1 MTRRLHEQL
10 IIMALLVAGAVVFSL
25 GINWGIPSRNFDPY
39 LFGKIGSAWT
49 GKEILAAGGAWQADS
64 SRPADAANG
73 PALDRSQVIWLNQT
87 KEEQARIIERYR
99 LYSYQPDEMVTFRA
113 LSGMRG
119 GNLDPRMY
127 QYGGLWIYP
136 MGVLLKVVSIAG
148 AVELHPDF
156 GFYLDHP
163 EAFGRFYIVAR
174 LYSASWGLIGIWA
187 VFRIARRFSDRLVVP
202 ATAGAVFLLMPVV
215 INGAHEAKPHLAG
228 AVLMLLSVL
237 AALKFVEAGVRKWW
251 IVTGVMCGL
260 AIGMV
265 LSSAVVLLVIPLMVL
280 LRPIP
285 WKERAKLSA
294 MAIGIALVVYAMTN
308 PFVPINLIRNPAIV
322 RQNLSALGHAGAIV
336 GKSSDIG
343 AIQNARRLIVDG
355 ASMVGGVTGLIGL
368 LIMVVNHSWWRD
380 PRWRAPTVLLGVP
393 SALILIQFTLLAS
406 GKAGEFGRF
415 FVLPDVALVI
425 VAVVLVSRIGW
436 GRWIESGL
444 CALLVFIA
452 GFQGLAYCAG
462 FIEDMGATASR
473 LTAAAKLEEFRAMGA
488 RTLAVRAE
496 PAPYSLPP
504 VEITSWKLL
513 LLPANWQVSAAEDSP
528 DVIISPVDQV
538 GAEGDIAN
546 TPYRRIF
553 VSGKLPWI
561 RTSISWADKP
571 FEILVKRDL
580 LNH

>member
-1 MTRRLHEQL
+1 MTRRLQERL
-10 IIMALLVAGAVVFSL
+10 IITALFVAGAVVFSL
-25 GINWGIPSRNFDPY
+25 GMNWGIPSRKIDPY
-39 LFGKIGSAWT
+39 LFGKTESAWS
-49 GKEILAAGGAWQADS
+49 GKDILAAGGAWQADS

-73 PALDRSQVIWLNQT
+73 PALDRSQIIWLNQT

-136 MGVLLKVVSIAG
+136 VGVLLKVASIIG

-163 EAFGRFYIVAR
+163 EAFGRFYVVAR
-174 LYSASWGLIGIWA
+174 LYSAFWGLIGIWT
-187 VFRIARRFSDRLVVP
+187 VFQIVRRFSDRLIVP

-215 INGAHEAKPHLAG
+215 INAAHEAKPHLAG
-228 AVLMLLSVL
+228 AVLILLCVL
-237 AALKFVEAGVRKWW
+237 AALKYVETGARKWW

-265 LSSAVVLLVIPLMVL
+265 LSAAVVLLVIPLMTL
-280 LRPIP
+280 LRPMQ
-285 WKERAKLSA
+285 WKGRAKLCA
-294 MAIGIALVVYAMTN
+294 MAIGIAIVVYFITN
-308 PFVPINLIRNPAIV
+308 PFVPINLIRNPSLV

-343 AIQNARRLIVDG
+343 AIQNARRLIIDG
-355 ASMVGGVTGLIGL
+355 ASMVGGVTGFIGL
-368 LIMVVNHSWWRD
+368 LMMAVNHSWWRD
-380 PRWRAPTVLLGVP
+380 WRWRAPTVLLGVP
-393 SALILIQFTLLAS
+393 SALILIQLTLLAG

-415 FVLPDVALVI
+415 FILPDVALAI
-425 VAVVLVSRIGW
+425 VAVVLVSCIGW
-436 GRWIESGL
+436 GRWVESGL

-462 FIEDMGATASR
+462 FLEDTGATASR
-473 LTAAAKLEEFRAMGA
+473 QTAAAKLEEFRAKGA

-496 PAPYSLPP
+496 PGPYSLPP
-504 VEITSWKLL
+504 VDMTSWKLL
-513 LLPANWQVSAAEDSP
+513 LLPANWQAGASEDSP

-538 GAEGDIAN
+538 GAEGDIAG

-571 FEILVKRDL
+571 FEVLVKRDL
-580 LNH
+580 LNR